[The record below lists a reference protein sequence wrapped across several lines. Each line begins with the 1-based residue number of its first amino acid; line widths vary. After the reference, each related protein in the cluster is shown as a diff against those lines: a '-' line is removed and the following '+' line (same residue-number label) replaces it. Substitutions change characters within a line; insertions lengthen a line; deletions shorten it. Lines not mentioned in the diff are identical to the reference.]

1 MRFPEGESP
10 EAARRQCPWLGRIGA
25 AIAFVLAG
33 CTTVAPSPAEPPAA
47 LLAPTPDPVCR
58 KSINGDLVICI
69 QAYRE
74 AVQSCNDDKSAL
86 QVWAKE
92 MK

>member
-1 MRFPEGESP
+1 MLFRE
-10 EAARRQCPWLGRIGA
+10 CPWLGRIGA

-33 CTTVAPSPAEPPAA
+33 CTTVAPGPVGPPTA
-47 LLAPTPDPVCR
+47 LLAATPNPACH
-58 KSINGDLVICI
+58 KSVNGDLVLCI

-74 AVQSCNDDKSAL
+74 AVQSCNDDKSAI

-92 MK
+92 IK